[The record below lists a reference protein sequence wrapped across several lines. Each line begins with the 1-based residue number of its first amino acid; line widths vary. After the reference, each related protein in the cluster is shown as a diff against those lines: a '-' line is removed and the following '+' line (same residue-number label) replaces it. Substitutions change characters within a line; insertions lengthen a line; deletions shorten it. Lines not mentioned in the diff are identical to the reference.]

1 MHFDLVVI
9 GAGPAGWSAALQGT
23 KLGMTAAVVE
33 KAVMLGGA
41 CVRTGTLP
49 SKTLRHTVLEL
60 VNSRRA
66 A

>member
-33 KAVMLGGA
+33 KAVLLGRRLRSDRHASQQDPAPHGP
-41 CVRTGTLP
+41 RT
-49 SKTLRHTVLEL
+49 RE
-60 VNSRRA
+60 
-66 A
+66 